1 MLPKSVLS
9 SKNLPRWLQNTPKT
23 LPRAF
28 QDAPKALPDGAKTPQ
43 EVHNITQKALKTP
56 RVLMLMLMLVLMER
70 SRRVQKLPKGP
81 RRLQDTSKKLPTGSQ
96 EVAKSRQEPP
106 IMLPKGIQQAQ
117 KKSSKLRGHQC
128 LQAYKSRI
136 LPAFNESCF
145 QRRSLEAYKWPRR
158 DSRSDNNS
166 LLS

>member
-1 MLPKSVLS
+1 MNPKCSQE
-9 SKNLPRWLQNTPKT
+9 PPKT

-43 EVHNITQKALKTP
+43 EAHNITQKALKTP
-56 RVLMLMLMLVLMER
+56 KVLMLMLMLVLMER
-70 SRRVQKLPKGP
+70 PRRLQKLPKGP
-81 RRLQDTSKKLPTGSQ
+81 RRLQETSKKLPRGSQ

-106 IMLPKGIQQAQ
+106 ITLPIGIQQAQ

-128 LQAYKSRI
+128 LQDYKPRI

-145 QRRSLEAYKWPRR
+145 QRRRLEASKWPRR
-158 DSRSDNNS
+158 NTRSDNNFY
-166 LLS
+166 LF